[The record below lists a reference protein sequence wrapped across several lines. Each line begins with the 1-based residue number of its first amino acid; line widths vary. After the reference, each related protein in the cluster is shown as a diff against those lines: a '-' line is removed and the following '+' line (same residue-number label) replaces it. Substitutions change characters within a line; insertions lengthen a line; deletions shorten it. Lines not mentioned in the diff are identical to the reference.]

1 MRKKSKDYI
10 ITLTD
15 YGFKV
20 EAWDNY
26 GKYISVS
33 TKTRQE
39 ASDFIMS
46 WWDKSEEN
54 KENDEL
60 HHKDIAYENG
70 ASKESNLSLNIHLR
84 PFLTV
89 NTEKPMIGCTK
100 L

>member
-20 EAWDNY
+20 EAWDKY

-60 HHKDIAYENG
+60 WHKAMIKMIEID
-70 ASKESNLSLNIHLR
+70 KESGFYRGNRDGLD
-84 PFLTV
+84 
-89 NTEKPMIGCTK
+89 
-100 L
+100 

>member
-1 MRKKSKDYI
+1 MSKKNYV
-10 ITLTD
+10 ITLTK
-15 YGFKV
+15 YGYKV
-20 EAWDNY
+20 EAWDKY

-60 HHKDIAYENG
+60 HHKAMQDMIAIDKKHGIVSGNRD
-70 ASKESNLSLNIHLR
+70 SLD
-84 PFLTV
+84 
-89 NTEKPMIGCTK
+89 
-100 L
+100 